1 MSERTAYPLSW
12 PAGWKRTPGHQRR
25 RASFHSWRSEYRA
38 ATQFTQAHTS
48 KFKQELSVAAALERL
63 RAEVARLGSGS
74 LSSLVVSTNLTLRL
88 DGLPKSGQANPT
100 DPGAAVYFKFRKR
113 DRALACDKWDR
124 VADNIV
130 AIAKFIEAMRG
141 QERWG
146 VGSLEQAFVGFTALP
161 PSAVDWR
168 IVLGFAA
175 DATPSAEAIERHFR
189 ELALKCHPDR
199 GGSEGEMAKVNAA
212 RDLAIAEVQS

>member
-12 PAGWKRTPGHQRR
+12 PTGWKRTPGHQRR

-63 RAEVARLGSGS
+63 RAEVVRLDSAC
-74 LSSLVVSTNLTLRL
+74 LNSLVVSTNLALRL

-100 DPGAAVYFKFRKR
+100 DPGAAVYFKFRKK

-146 VGSLEQAFVGFTALP
+146 VGSLEQAFAGYTALP

-168 IVLGFAA
+168 IVLGFQPDETPTAA
-175 DATPSAEAIERHFR
+175 RVDDRHR
-189 ELALKCHPDR
+189 ALARQHHPDV
-199 GGSEGEMAKVNAA
+199 GGTEAEMAKINAA
-212 RDLAIAEVQS
+212 RDVALMEIA